1 MTVPSDTG
9 QLDHLQA
16 VLRRLERVVVAF
28 SGGADSAFLARVA
41 TDTLGPDRVL
51 CVTAVS
57 PSLAPEELDD
67 CRRLAA
73 EWALRWREVPTQ
85 EISDPA
91 YRSNDADRCY
101 HCKASLL
108 GALAP
113 LAAADASTVVL
124 GVNVDDLGDHRPGQR
139 AAAERGA
146 LFPLVES
153 GYTKAD
159 VRAASRALGLR
170 TWDKPAA
177 ACLASR
183 VPYGTP
189 VTLGTLTTVA
199 TAESGLRALGFR
211 QVRVRHYGD
220 LARVEL
226 DADEMARAVDLRAQV
241 VAAVRAAGYG
251 YVTLDLEGFRSGNL
265 NAALADT
272 DTDTVADT
280 VAGDRRRRPV
290 PT

>member
-1 MTVPSDTG
+1 MTGPITETEG
-9 QLDHLQA
+9 HEQLDALTA
-16 VLRRLERVVVAF
+16 VLQRLERVVVAF

-41 TDTLGPDRVL
+41 TETLGAACVL

-73 EWALRWREVPTQ
+73 EWGLRWREVPTG
-85 EISDPA
+85 EIADPA
-91 YRSNDADRCY
+91 YRANDAERCY
-101 HCKASLL
+101 HCKISLL
-108 GALAP
+108 DALTP
-113 LAAADASTVVL
+113 LAEAEGSTVVL

-146 LFPLVES
+146 RFPLVES
-153 GYTKAD
+153 GYAKAD
-159 VRAASRALGLR
+159 VRRASRALGLR

-226 DADEMARAVDLRAQV
+226 DADEMGRAVELRQEV
-241 VAAVRAAGYG
+241 VGAVRAAGYR

-272 DTDTVADT
+272 TATDH
-280 VAGDRRRRPV
+280 GSEPL
-290 PT
+290 PTKGRS